1 MHQQKAT
8 TQLTGGNSLSGKIT
22 RQGKI
27 RATFTLKCKFN
38 DGNRFTYR
46 SDLNLINYQKQG
58 YKNLTELD
66 ALILKF
72 TSLQQRIKECMLFDN
87 RKPPGE
93 DLLMHYSGTLSTVLT
108 NDLPPKY
115 NL

>member
-1 MHQQKAT
+1 MNQQQAS
-8 TQLTGGNSLSGKIT
+8 TQSTDQAKLSGRVT

-27 RATFTLKCKFN
+27 RAMYTLKCKFT

-46 SDLNLINYQKQG
+46 SDLNLLNYTKQG
-58 YKNLTELD
+58 YKSINELD
-66 ALILKF
+66 AILLKF
-72 TSLQQRIKECMLFDN
+72 TSLQQRIQECKLFDN

-93 DLLMHYSGTLSTVLT
+93 DLVLHYSGVLSKVLISH
-108 NDLPPKY
+108 LPPHY